1 MTHPA
6 PTGDPAAEAL
16 RLAEACEMA
25 FGWLTMHGDNDSHKA
40 ARAALESHLRSALAP
55 RVAPDEALLQL
66 ECAVMNLPSDARKQ
80 YPQIAAAAER
90 AAYLIGHREV
100 RHAAAGLIA
109 ATAAALRSAPRVAL
123 TEEPWQPIET
133 APKDGNYILVC
144 NCRGAWIAHWAPVAV
159 SGYRFDDPW
168 RSVMLNH
175 DHIAPTARYLPPTHW
190 MPIPTPP
197 AGIGTGS
204 TTP

>member
-6 PTGDPAAEAL
+6 PTGDPTPFDAAMREY
-16 RLAEACEMA
+16 AEACYHHDADAMRAGYVKLRDLFAAQFVSGPAPMA
-25 FGWLTMHGDNDSHKA
+25 VST
-40 ARAALESHLRSALAP
+40 P
-55 RVAPDEALLQL
+55 VAEALLQL

-109 ATAAALRSAPRVAL
+109 ATAAALRSAPRVVL

-133 APKDGNYILVC
+133 APKDGPYILLSDGTRTSVGGWVSDIDQ
-144 NCRGAWIAHWAPVAV
+144 GAEYEGQLGMAGWWWLESSHECKPTV
-159 SGYRFDDPW
+159 W
-168 RSVMLNH
+168 RPL
-175 DHIAPTARYLPPTHW
+175 
-190 MPIPTPP
+190 PTPP

-204 TTP
+204 KTP